1 MDGLWFVTAKSNDVM
16 VFVLSQWKREFL
28 SPKMEKAGRGTD
40 LGRNI
45 RNLFFGE
52 LEFEFLLAIN

>member
-1 MDGLWFVTAKSNDVM
+1 MDGLWFVTVKSSHVR

-28 SPKMEKAGRGTD
+28 SPRMEKAGRGTG

-45 RNLFFGE
+45 RSLFFGGV
-52 LEFEFLLAIN
+52 EFEMPVSH